1 MLVFVDRSAR
11 HKEPRCFLLVY
22 LLVIIMNAFEQ
33 VWREARSGRKKM
45 SVKWLKRLHEYHPDL
60 AQVAIQ
66 LNQEDG
72 FVMAAEKPKKGA
84 AEGGGSAATA
94 SSSVPAAPDAT
105 EQDRG
110 RAKTKKEKRA
120 SSSKSRSKSKSK
132 EPRSSSKSGTKA
144 GGGAGSSE
152 TRELNMDGRKK
163 HSTNAHDMALEEMSG
178 LAHGAGLKE
187 PFHDNNNSL
196 LRSSAGIALQ
206 KGYGSAD
213 AHASAALKPGS
224 MVVRDDGDG
233 ASDSDGEEETKGG
246 KRKIA
251 AVAVGASSSFS
262 TVISM
267 EEDSQLDLP

>member
-120 SSSKSRSKSKSK
+120 
-132 EPRSSSKSGTKA
+132 SSSKSGTKA